1 MGSVGSVHRDG
12 EDVAEQLRSC
22 EGAAEQH
29 MPALKN
35 ALTSPYPTQTPPS
48 FFYVGSQST
57 VPPIFRVLLFLVS
70 DCPRGVLETVS
81 LEPLFRLTVEMNHRV

>member
-12 EDVAEQLRSC
+12 EDVAEQLCSC

-35 ALTSPYPTQTPPS
+35 ALVSPIPPRPPQLLYVGPPS
-48 FFYVGSQST
+48 P
-57 VPPIFRVLLFLVS
+57 VPPMFRVLLFLVS
-70 DCPRGVLETVS
+70 DCPRGALEAVS
-81 LEPLFRLTVEMNHRV
+81 PEPLFRLTVEMNHSE

>member
-35 ALTSPYPTQTPPS
+35 ALTSPYPTQTPPAS
-48 FFYVGSQST
+48 F
-57 VPPIFRVLLFLVS
+57 
-70 DCPRGVLETVS
+70 
-81 LEPLFRLTVEMNHRV
+81 M